1 MGDINPELVPLINE
15 DEIRSAV
22 IRLAREIAGDY
33 QGKHPLLIG
42 ILKGSFIFLADL
54 IRHLDIQLEVD
65 FIRLASYGTG
75 TKTSG
80 KVTLVHDIPISI
92 ADRHVL
98 VVEDIVDTGLT
109 TRYLLDYLGS
119 KAPASLKLCALIDKP
134 SRRQMP
140 VKIDYLGFSIPDR
153 FIVGYGIDW
162 REYYRNLPDIRYV
175 KEA

>member
-1 MGDINPELVPLINE
+1 MGDIQPELVPLLGE
-15 DEIRSAV
+15 EEIRSAV
-22 IRLAREIAGDY
+22 SRLAEEIQRDY
-33 QGKHPLLIG
+33 RDKNPLLIG

-54 IRHLDIQLEVD
+54 IRNLDIPLEVD

-75 TKTSG
+75 TSTSG

-109 TRYLLDYLGS
+109 TCYLLDYLRN

-134 SRRQMP
+134 SRRQVP
-140 VKIDYLGFSIPDR
+140 VRIDYLGFSIPDR

-162 REYYRNLPDIRYV
+162 REHYRNLPDIRYV
-175 KEA
+175 KES